1 MHRTLRLVTALAL
14 TVAGLGSFAL
24 AYADGG
30 DVSVALTAHRIL
42 VSQGKEARLPA
53 EQAKPGDVIEY
64 RATYSNRG
72 ASAVRDLEATLPV
85 PAGLEYLPKTAQ
97 PVRLQASLDGKTFAP
112 APLTRRVKLSNGKT
126 ELREV
131 PASEY
136 RALRWSIGLL
146 GANSS
151 RTVGA
156 RMRVAPL
163 EAVATVVPAR

>member
-1 MHRTLRLVTALAL
+1 MHRTLRCVTALAL
-14 TVAGLGSFAL
+14 TVAGLGSCAL
-24 AYADGG
+24 AYAEG
-30 DVSVALTAHRIL
+30 DVIVALTAHRIL

-85 PAGLEYLPKTAQ
+85 PTGLEYLPRTAQ
-97 PVRLQASLDGKTFAP
+97 PVRLQASLDGKAFAP
-112 APLTRRVKLSNGKT
+112 APLTRRVRLPNGKT

-136 RALRWSIGLL
+136 RALRWSIGSL
-146 GANSS
+146 GAKSS

>member
-24 AYADGG
+24 AYAEG
-30 DVSVALTAHRIL
+30 DVAVSLVAHRIL

-64 RATYSNRG
+64 HATYTNRG

-85 PAGLEYLPKTAQ
+85 PAGLEYLPRTAQ
-97 PVRLQASLDGKTFAP
+97 PVRLHASLDGKTFAP
-112 APLTRRVKLSNGKT
+112 APLTRRVKLANGRT
-126 ELREV
+126 EVREV

-136 RALRWSIGLL
+136 RALLWSIGSL
-146 GANSS
+146 GANSA
-151 RTVGA
+151 RTVVA

-163 EAVATVVPAR
+163 EAVATVVSPR

>member
-14 TVAGLGSFAL
+14 TVAGLGSHAL
-24 AYADGG
+24 AYAEG
-30 DVSVALTAHRIL
+30 DVAVSLTAHRIL

-64 RATYSNRG
+64 RATYVNRG
-72 ASAVRDLEATLPV
+72 STAVRDLEATLPV
-85 PAGLEYLPKTAQ
+85 PTGLEYLPRTAQ
-97 PVRLQASLDGKTFAP
+97 PLRLQASLDGKSFAP
-112 APLTRRVKLSNGKT
+112 VPLTRRVRLAGGKT
-126 ELREV
+126 EVREV

-136 RALRWSIGLL
+136 RALRWSIGSL
-146 GANSS
+146 GAKSA

-163 EAVATVVPAR
+163 EPVANVVSAR

>member
-14 TVAGLGSFAL
+14 TVAGLGSHAL
-24 AYADGG
+24 AYAEG
-30 DVSVALTAHRIL
+30 DVHVALTAHRIL

-64 RATYSNRG
+64 RATYENRG
-72 ASAVRDLEATLPV
+72 TTAVRDLEATLPV
-85 PAGLEYLPKTAQ
+85 PAGLEYLPRSAQ
-97 PVRLQASLDGKTFAP
+97 PVRLKASLDGKSFAP
-112 APLTRRVKLSNGKT
+112 VPLLRRVRVDGKT
-126 ELREV
+126 VVREV

-136 RALRWSIGLL
+136 RALRWSIGSL
-146 GANSS
+146 GAKSA

-163 EAVATVVPAR
+163 ESVATVVSTR